1 MAFNELNSVE
11 YFIHTTGKQS
21 KPLLGC
27 PKALLCSQVANI
39 KKRSPNGQVP
49 HQKTHCPI
57 LPCTKSA
64 QRVAFSFGWT
74 WIIGVT
80 SISKEGAR
88 NHGWLNVAG
97 GDFFELKIPIPPTE
111 YLDKIVPIIET
122 MDATKLIMESKI
134 SCSLALQKSL
144 INQIF

>member
-1 MAFNELNSVE
+1 MQRASKVNLCWAHPKAPLYAQVAKLKKSRQ
-11 YFIHTTGKQS
+11 TT
-21 KPLLGC
+21 KPL
-27 PKALLCSQVANI
+27 P
-39 KKRSPNGQVP
+39 P
-49 HQKTHCPI
+49 KTHCPI